1 MIIRTIFILTMAFT
15 ISCSQQGNSPA
26 APDMKAEE
34 VVSIVERSINARQL
48 NELNPYFSKDAKIY
62 EQGSIDESWEAYRD
76 GHLGHEI
83 EAFESFNID
92 FQVNESFTKEKMAF
106 VRGFYDLQ
114 AIMKGDSISS
124 KGLVTFAMTAEEAN
138 WKIIHLQFSR
148 GCK

>member
-1 MIIRTIFILTMAFT
+1 MIIRTIFILALAFT
-15 ISCSQQGNSPA
+15 MSCSQQGNSPA
-26 APDMKAEE
+26 ELDMTAEE
-34 VVSIVERSINARQL
+34 IVSIVEQSINARQL
-48 NELNPYFSKDAKIY
+48 NELNHYFSKDAKIY

-92 FQVNESFTKEKMAF
+92 FKVNESFTKGEMAF

-114 AIMKGDSISS
+114 AIMNGDSISS
-124 KGLVTFAMTAEEAN
+124 KGLVTFAMITEESK
-138 WKIIHLQFSR
+138 WKIVHLQFSR

>member
-1 MIIRTIFILTMAFT
+1 MTIRTIFIFTLTLM
-15 ISCSQQGNSPA
+15 ISCNQQDIGSA
-26 APDMKAEE
+26 KPDMKAEE
-34 VVSIVERSINARQL
+34 LVSIVEQSINDRQL
-48 NELNPYFSKDAKIY
+48 SDLNPYFSKDAKIY

-92 FQVNESFTKEKMAF
+92 FQVNESFTEETMAF

-114 AIMKGDSISS
+114 AIMNGDSISS
-124 KGLVTFAMTAEEAN
+124 RGLVTFAMIGEETN
-138 WKIIHLQFSR
+138 WKIVHLQFSR

>member
-1 MIIRTIFILTMAFT
+1 
-15 ISCSQQGNSPA
+15 
-26 APDMKAEE
+26 MKAEE
-34 VVSIVERSINARQL
+34 LVSIVEQSINDRQL
-48 NELNPYFSKDAKIY
+48 SDLNPYFSKDAKIY

-92 FQVNESFTKEKMAF
+92 FQVNESFTEETMAF

-114 AIMKGDSISS
+114 AIMNGDSISS
-124 KGLVTFAMTAEEAN
+124 RGLVTFAMIGEETN
-138 WKIIHLQFSR
+138 WKIVHLQFSR